1 MLKEIGRR
9 NNARRRK
16 RTAWSMMSNYQ
27 TAMPVDNNIKCDF
40 LLSIFKVVAV
50 IVQSPLAWVTFFSK
64 YGNHDVSI
72 GSSSPLI
79 TGVYVSDVVMT

>member
-1 MLKEIGRR
+1 M
-9 NNARRRK
+9 
-16 RTAWSMMSNYQ
+16 AWSTMSNYQ
-27 TAMPVDNNIKCDF
+27 TAVPVNNDKKGDF

-64 YGNHDVSI
+64 YGNHDISI

-79 TGVYVSDVVMT
+79 TSVYVSDVIMT